1 MTPDERDEYPKRSL
15 KGEQATDANNK
26 IKLTFQIPSVISQ
39 SRHMKNPSMKLSS
52 RSVSQNK
59 GTDLKCHLR
68 K

>member
-39 SRHMKNPSMKLSS
+39 SRFKYEKPISEALPQS
-52 RSVSQNK
+52 
-59 GTDLKCHLR
+59 LYLR
-68 K
+68 IKVPIS